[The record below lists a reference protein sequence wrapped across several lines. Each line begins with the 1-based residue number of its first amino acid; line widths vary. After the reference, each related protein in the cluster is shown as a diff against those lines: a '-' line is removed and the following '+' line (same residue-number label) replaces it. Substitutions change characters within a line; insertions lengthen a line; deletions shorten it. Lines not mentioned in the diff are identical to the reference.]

1 MSSSSPQTE
10 AASLRRPGRPRQDK
24 SGAKGD
30 ASEVRE
36 RLLDAAVEI
45 AVEQGFDSAGLREIA
60 RRAEVSPGMIS
71 YYFGDRQGLY
81 QAMFERV
88 FARIQEKV
96 DSVLDAPDRSTEDR
110 VADLIRIQIS
120 SIAADPWLPRVVMRE
135 LLARKDTPLKAFI
148 GEFMAQGPIAMMIER
163 LEEAQADG
171 AISADY
177 DPPMLAMTL
186 ASLSGFPFLML
197 PMLGPHMGLELD
209 GDFPDRLIEHNQKL
223 LSTALRAR
231 TETKP

>member
-1 MSSSSPQTE
+1 MSSSSPQSDG
-10 AASLRRPGRPRQDK
+10 ASLRRPGRPRQDK
-24 SGAKGD
+24 SSASGD

-88 FARIQEKV
+88 FVRIQEKV

-120 SIAADPWLPRVVMRE
+120 SIAADPWLPTVVMRE
-135 LLARKDTPLKAFI
+135 LLARKDSPIRDFI
-148 GEFMAQGPIAMMIER
+148 GEFVARGPISMMIER
-163 LEEAQADG
+163 LEAAQADG
-171 AISADY
+171 TISDEY
-177 DPPMLAMTL
+177 DPRMLAMTIS
-186 ASLSGFPFLML
+186 SLSGFPFLML
-197 PMLGPHMGLELD
+197 PIVGPYLGLD
-209 GDFPDRLIEHNQKL
+209 LDDDFPDRLIEHNQKL
-223 LSTALRAR
+223 LSQALRAHS
-231 TETKP
+231 ETA